1 MTTPPDC
8 DIISILDLFQ
18 RESDTDMEKKRN
30 VAAIAFCSL
39 VMLITAAS
47 DSLRGVF
54 LPQFRSVFSLTETKA
69 ALIIM
74 VSYVGNLL
82 FLSVGGRLSDK
93 LPRKRFIGGVLLLW
107 AAALGSYIFT
117 ENYYLLLFAM
127 IFSMGG
133 STMISTSVNIITP
146 LMFASPAM
154 FVSIFNFLQGI
165 GITAAQNIGGRFADS
180 ISAWHIVNAILLALA
195 AVCFVLLMTLDLPDP
210 EPAGEKTG
218 ISDILRTPATF
229 LLVAVCGCYFI
240 AEHGLM
246 NWLTS
251 YGSEHL
257 GLSVSSS
264 AGYLSLFFGGI
275 TVGRL
280 IFAPFIDRIGV
291 FRCLLI
297 WSAVGAALY
306 TAGIALGKGGLI
318 LVGVSGLGFS
328 IVYPMLVVLI
338 GKFYDPSAAG
348 SATGVVLS
356 TATFFDIFFN
366 AFFGSLVENAGY
378 GKAIIVLPA
387 AALCFCGLLFALKL
401 CVKSSRDIR

>member
-1 MTTPPDC
+1 MG
-8 DIISILDLFQ
+8 
-18 RESDTDMEKKRN
+18 EKKKRN
-30 VAAIAFCSL
+30 ATAVAFCSL

-54 LPQFRSVFSLTETKA
+54 LPQFRSAFELTETKA

-82 FLSVGGRLSDK
+82 FLSVGGRLSDR
-93 LPRKRFIGGVLLLW
+93 LPRKRFVGGVLILW
-107 AAALGSYIFT
+107 AAALASYVFT
-117 ENYYLLLFAM
+117 ESYYLLLFAM
-127 IFSMGG
+127 VFSMGG
-133 STMISTSVNIITP
+133 STMISTSVNMITP

-154 FVSIFNFLQGI
+154 FVSIFNFIQGV
-165 GITAAQNIGGRFADS
+165 GITASQNIGGRFADS
-180 ISAWHIVNAILLALA
+180 LSAWHVINAILLTLA

-210 EPAGEKTG
+210 EPSGEKAG
-218 ISDILRTPATF
+218 ISGIVRTPATF
-229 LLVAVCGCYFI
+229 LLIAICGCYFV

-264 AGYLSLFFGGI
+264 AGYLSMFFGGI

-297 WSAVGAALY
+297 WSAAGAALY
-306 TAGIALGKGGLI
+306 TLGMALGKGGLL
-318 LVGVSGLGFS
+318 LVGISGLGFS
-328 IVYPMLVVLI
+328 IIYPMLVVLI
-338 GKFYDPSAAG
+338 GKFYAPSAAG
-348 SATGVVLS
+348 SATGFVLS

-366 AFFGSLVENAGY
+366 AFFGKLVETAGY
-378 GKAIIVLPA
+378 GKAMIVLPA
-387 AALCFCGLLFALKL
+387 AALLFCALLFALKL
-401 CVKSSRDIR
+401 CVKSAREVR